1 VCLLETNVSCATVD
15 KWIDMPFAPETIT
28 VDFCLMSSSVAICTG
43 VEAVT
48 PAPVS
53 NEGISR
59 VLEKLTRK
67 VADVKEQVAFNTQL
81 LQELTQKRGDRER
94 VRLPCEL
101 PLQSYEAVLDLE
113 RKLKSKDF
121 YSQLV
126 CFIYISCLT
135 HFS

>member
-1 VCLLETNVSCATVD
+1 MLEEFT
-15 KWIDMPFAPETIT
+15 K
-28 VDFCLMSSSVAICTG
+28 
-43 VEAVT
+43 
-48 PAPVS
+48 
-53 NEGISR
+53 
-59 VLEKLTRK
+59 K

-81 LQELTQKRGDRER
+81 LQELAQHQKRGDRER